1 MACTHNE
8 LPADDAAPSSDEVC
22 RLRTELNMLRERHTA
37 LVQRQRSE
45 GDCCSCADK
54 EAEAEKQQQE
64 LRRDLAF
71 ESIQRHEAESLLDT
85 ATERAEATVQQEKA
99 ALEQRADRA
108 CAGEAATREE
118 LAVLQVQHVQ
128 LQKDHETLREQ
139 MSAIHETAASLKKEV
154 QRSEQCKQELE
165 QCTAALQGTVGL
177 LTEQLA
183 SNEESKTQM
192 LEEHNLL
199 QVQKV
204 ELESELFRLRAAA
217 EDDAEHEAVLL
228 LVQQEQQKQIEALHE
243 EQNDFMYREQ
253 LRRTRERTE
262 QALATTA
269 CADVARTKA
278 ARESL
283 ENTLGQLQDELEQE
297 RKARRVGQSELEVI
311 MLKVAERFGDNTA
324 SELKAAVDVQMG
336 LQAGHQLQQWM
347 TEFSSNRRSKSE
359 LIKEDGESNTDS
371 SPLQRLETRCKKKNS
386 DLDGMQFQGCQ
397 TREDESCIPCEKA
410 EIAED
415 FAGLN
420 LSPLQK
426 RAQRAHMSQ

>member
-1 MACTHNE
+1 
-8 LPADDAAPSSDEVC
+8 
-22 RLRTELNMLRERHTA
+22 MLRERHTA

-45 GDCCSCADK
+45 GECCNCADK
-54 EAEAEKQQQE
+54 ETAAEKQREE

-71 ESIQRHEAESLLDT
+71 QSTQRHEAETQLDT
-85 ATERAEATVQQEKA
+85 ATERAEAAVQQEKA
-99 ALEQRADRA
+99 ALEQRAERA

-128 LQKDHETLREQ
+128 LQKDHDTLREQ
-139 MSAIHETAASLKKEV
+139 LSAMHQTDASLKREV
-154 QRSEQCKQELE
+154 QRSDQSKQELE
-165 QCTAALQGTVGL
+165 QCAAALQGTVEL
-177 LTEQLA
+177 LKEQLA

-192 LEEHNLL
+192 LEEHNLS

-217 EDDAEHEAVLL
+217 EGDAEHEAVLL
-228 LVQQEQQKQIEALHE
+228 LVQQQQQKQIETLHE

-253 LRRTRERTE
+253 LRRTRDRTE
-262 QALATTA
+262 QALAATA

-283 ENTLGQLQDELEQE
+283 ENTLRRLQGELEQE
-297 RKARRVGQSELEVI
+297 RKARWVGQSELEVI

-336 LQAGHQLQQWM
+336 LQASHQLQQWM

-359 LIKEDGESNTDS
+359 LIKEGNTDS

-386 DLDGMQFQGCQ
+386 DLDGTQFEGCQ
-397 TREDESCIPCEKA
+397 AQEEESCIPYEKPKA
-410 EIAED
+410 EIVED
-415 FAGLN
+415 LGLN

-426 RAQRAHMSQ
+426 RAQRAHTSL